1 MLRFYGLYCIS
12 FNLTCWSEYCSLRRP
27 MRPSSFCCD
36 QVSYLTNSIAQNL
49 RLEPGFASGNSV
61 SSTSVPRV
69 GTLSVILKA
78 DSQKFLDNKSLITTL
93 AVFVVLQVTSLAAK
107 TYNFKS

>member
-1 MLRFYGLYCIS
+1 
-12 FNLTCWSEYCSLRRP
+12 
-27 MRPSSFCCD
+27 MRPSLFFCD
-36 QVSYLTNSIAQNL
+36 QVSFLTNSIAQNL
-49 RLEPGFASGNSV
+49 RLDPGFASGNSV

-69 GTLSVILKA
+69 GTLNVILKA